1 MMIMSWKT
9 LTLLVILA
17 AIVLMAYIR
26 LAPSDPKDWH
36 IAVATRDAIPQGP
49 CTDHIAL
56 VPKGARAACLLPQTP
71 AQVLDKLE
79 AIALTSP
86 RTQHLAGSAAEGR
99 ITWVSRSFLL
109 GFPDYVTA
117 EVSQTP
123 AGTRLDIVSRL
134 RFGTVDF
141 GVNAARLKDWLS
153 QL

>member
-1 MMIMSWKT
+1 MMILSWKT
-9 LTLLVILA
+9 VVLFGIVA
-17 AIVLMAYIR
+17 AVALMAYIR
-26 LAPSDPKDWH
+26 LAPCDPKAWH
-36 IAVATRDAIPQGP
+36 IAVATQDPIRQGP

-56 VPKGARAACLLPQTP
+56 VAKGARAACILSQSP

-86 RTQHLAGSAAEGR
+86 RTLHLAGSAAEGR
-99 ITWVSRSFLL
+99 ITWVARSFLM

-123 AGTRLDIVSRL
+123 NGTRLDIFSRL
-134 RFGTVDF
+134 RFGAVDY